1 MVSCETNRRFTRY
14 TRYLQAKTLAEAE
27 RALEDARRRFEEHP
41 EAARIL
47 EECFGEIFE
56 DYQRR
61 LREMNSLLSVG
72 DGTTPEQLEANA
84 RSVLTRAARVLKGEE
99 RSLLAVEEEIYRN
112 IESSEEPLNPHPDE
126 SFRAGVALCK
136 AGVTVVVKN
145 LVPGT
150 PSEKIA
156 DIALAVQEI
165 VMDRVSRMVMAS
177 YVDYLLTKVKETQF
191 EERRRYSRELHDR
204 LAHQMTVVTQSLDLY
219 RAFRKDEPERAER
232 RLALAQESARESLDL
247 MREFSK
253 ELRLSET
260 SDGLRIALEN
270 LMRISVPESVYY
282 EVSLEGEEKHLPD
295 YVRDQLY
302 MVLREG
308 VRNAFAHSGSERI
321 EVRVSI
327 TPRYVTARV
336 RDHGTGFD
344 PEDGITEGLG
354 LSSMKERVS
363 LLGGSFEL
371 VPERGGGA
379 KAEVRLPLMREKDR

>member
-1 MVSCETNRRFTRY
+1 M
-14 TRYLQAKTLAEAE
+14 
-27 RALEDARRRFEEHP
+27 EDEDKSFEEHP

-47 EECFGEIFE
+47 EEQFWEIFE
-56 DYQRR
+56 DYEHR
-61 LREMNSLLSVG
+61 LREMKSLLVVG
-72 DGTTPEQLEANA
+72 DGTRPEQLEANA
-84 RSVLTRAARVLKGEE
+84 RSILLRASKVLKGEE

-136 AGVTVVVKN
+136 SAVTVVVKN
-145 LVPGT
+145 LVPGST
-150 PSEKIA
+150 PEKIA
-156 DIALAVQEI
+156 GIALAVQEI

-177 YVDYLLTKVKETQF
+177 YVDYLLTKVRETQF

-219 RAFRKDEPERAER
+219 GALRESDAERAER
-232 RLALAQESARESLDL
+232 RLVLAGESARESLDL
-247 MREFSK
+247 MHEFAK

-260 SDGLRIALEN
+260 SEGLKIALEN
-270 LMRISVPESVYY
+270 LMRISVPESVHY
-282 EVSLEGEEKHLPD
+282 EISLEGEEKHLPN

-308 VRNAFAHSGSERI
+308 VRNAVAHSGSERI
-321 EVRVSI
+321 EVDVSI
-327 TPRYVTARV
+327 IPRHVTACV
-336 RDHGTGFD
+336 RDHGTGLDF
-344 PEDGITEGLG
+344 EDGTTEGLG

-371 VPERGGGA
+371 VPEAGGGA
-379 KAEVRLPLMREKDR
+379 RAEVSLPLMREKNR

>member
-1 MVSCETNRRFTRY
+1 VG
-14 TRYLQAKTLAEAE
+14 
-27 RALEDARRRFEEHP
+27 RALEDAERSFGQHP
-41 EAARIL
+41 EAARII
-47 EECFGEIFE
+47 EEQFGEIFG
-56 DYQRR
+56 DYERR
-61 LREMNSLLSVG
+61 LREMNSLLIVG
-72 DGTTPEQLEANA
+72 DGTTPEQLETNA
-84 RSVLTRAARVLKGEE
+84 RSVLRRAAKVLRGEE

-112 IESSEEPLNPHPDE
+112 IESSDEPLNPHPDE

-156 DIALAVQEI
+156 EIALAVQEI

-204 LAHQMTVVTQSLDLY
+204 LAHQMTVVSQSLDLY
-219 RAFRKDEPERAER
+219 RTFRESDTERAER
-232 RLALAQESARESLDL
+232 RLVLAQESARESLDL
-247 MREFSK
+247 MHEFAK

-270 LMRISVPESVYY
+270 LMRISVPGGVDY
-282 EVSLEGEEKHLPD
+282 EVSLEGEEEHLPD

-308 VRNAFAHSGSERI
+308 VRNAVAHSGSDRI
-321 EVRVSI
+321 EVKVGI
-327 TPRYVTARV
+327 TPKRVTARV
-336 RDHGTGFD
+336 RDYGTGLD
-344 PEDGITEGLG
+344 AEDGTTEGLG

-363 LLGGSFEL
+363 LLGGSFGL
-371 VPERGGGA
+371 VPEPGGGA
-379 KAEVRLPLMREKDR
+379 RAEVRLPLMREKSR

>member
-1 MVSCETNRRFTRY
+1 
-14 TRYLQAKTLAEAE
+14 LEAE
-27 RALEDARRRFEEHP
+27 DRTFEEYP

-47 EECFGEIFE
+47 EERFWEIFE
-56 DYQRR
+56 DYEDR
-61 LREMNSLLSVG
+61 LREMKSLLVVG

-84 RSVLTRAARVLKGEE
+84 RSVLRRAAKVLRGEE

-136 AGVTVVVKN
+136 AAVTVVVKN
-145 LVPGT
+145 LMPGV

-156 DIALAVQEI
+156 GIALAVQEI
-165 VMDRVSRMVMAS
+165 IMDRVSRMVMAS

-204 LAHQMTVVTQSLDLY
+204 LAHHMTVVTQSLDLY
-219 RAFRKDEPERAER
+219 KAFRGSDAERAER
-232 RLALAQESARESLDL
+232 RFDLAQESARESLDL
-247 MREFSK
+247 MHEFAK

-270 LMRISVPESVYY
+270 LMRISVPEGVHY
-282 EVSLEGEEKHLPD
+282 EVSVEGEEEHLPD
-295 YVRDQLY
+295 YVRDQFY

-308 VRNAFAHSGSERI
+308 VRNAVAHSGSDRI
-321 EVRVSI
+321 EVKVGI
-327 TPRYVTARV
+327 TPQHVTAQV
-336 RDHGTGFD
+336 RDHGVGLD
-344 PEDGITEGLG
+344 PEDGTTEGMG
-354 LSSMKERVS
+354 LSSMEERVS

-371 VPERGGGA
+371 VPESGGGA
-379 KAEVRLPLMREKDR
+379 MAEVVLPLMREKNR

>member
-1 MVSCETNRRFTRY
+1 
-14 TRYLQAKTLAEAE
+14 
-27 RALEDARRRFEEHP
+27 LEDAERSFEEFP

-47 EECFGEIFE
+47 DERFREIFE
-56 DYQRR
+56 DYEIR
-61 LREMNSLLSVG
+61 LREMRSLLVVG

-84 RSVLTRAARVLKGEE
+84 RSVLGRATKVLKGEE

-112 IESSEEPLNPHPDE
+112 IESSDEPLNPHPDE

-136 AGVTVVVKN
+136 AAVTVVVRN
-145 LVPGT
+145 LLPGT
-150 PSEKIA
+150 PPEKIA
-156 DIALAVQEI
+156 AISLAVQEI

-219 RAFRKDEPERAER
+219 GAYKESDAERAER
-232 RLALAQESARESLDL
+232 RLVLARESANEALDL
-247 MREFSK
+247 MREFAK
-253 ELRLSET
+253 ELRLLET

-270 LMRISVPESVYY
+270 LMRISVPEGVHW
-282 EVSLEGEEKHLPD
+282 EVSLEGEEEHLPD

-308 VRNAFAHSGSERI
+308 VRNAVAHSGSERI
-321 EVRVSI
+321 EVEVSV
-327 TPRYVTARV
+327 TPRRVTARV
-336 RDHGTGFD
+336 RDHGTGLD
-344 PEDGITEGLG
+344 AEDGTTEGLG

-363 LLGGSFEL
+363 LLGGSFGL
-371 VPERGGGA
+371 VSEPGGGA
-379 KAEVRLPLMREKDR
+379 RAEVRLPLMREKSR

>member
-1 MVSCETNRRFTRY
+1 MKNTDG
-14 TRYLQAKTLAEAE
+14 
-27 RALEDARRRFEEHP
+27 ALEDVERGFGEHP

-47 EECFGEIFE
+47 DERSWEIFE
-56 DYQRR
+56 DYKRQ
-61 LREMNSLLSVG
+61 LREMGSLLIVG
-72 DGTTPEQLEANA
+72 DGTTPEQLETNA
-84 RSVLTRAARVLKGEE
+84 RSVLRRAAKVLSGEE

-112 IESSEEPLNPHPDE
+112 IESSDEPLNPHPDE

-136 AGVTVVVKN
+136 AAVTVVVRN

-150 PSEKIA
+150 SSERIA
-156 DIALAVQEI
+156 GIALAVQEI

-204 LAHQMTVVTQSLDLY
+204 LAHQMTVVSQSLELY
-219 RAFRKDEPERAER
+219 RAFRERDAERAER
-232 RLALAQESARESLDL
+232 RLILAQESASESLDL
-247 MREFSK
+247 MHEFSR

-270 LMRISVPESVYY
+270 LMRISVPEDVDYD
-282 EVSLEGEEKHLPD
+282 VSLKGEEKHLPD

-308 VRNAFAHSGSERI
+308 VRNAVAHSGSDRI
-321 EVRVSI
+321 EVEVEI
-327 TPRYVTARV
+327 TPRQVTARV
-336 RDHGTGFD
+336 RDHGTGLD
-344 PEDGITEGLG
+344 PRDGTTEGLG

-363 LLGGSFEL
+363 LLGGTFEL
-371 VPERGGGA
+371 VPGPSGGA
-379 KAEVRLPLMREKDR
+379 RAEVILPLMREKYR

>member
-1 MVSCETNRRFTRY
+1 MEDVQGT
-14 TRYLQAKTLAEAE
+14 
-27 RALEDARRRFEEHP
+27 LEDVEKRFEEYP

-47 EECFGEIFE
+47 EERFWEIFE
-56 DYQRR
+56 DYERR
-61 LREMNSLLSVG
+61 LREIKSLLIVG
-72 DGTTPEQLEANA
+72 DGTTPEQLETNA
-84 RSVLTRAARVLKGEE
+84 RSVLGRAAKVLRGEE

-112 IESSEEPLNPHPDE
+112 IESSDEPLNPHPDE
-126 SFRAGVALCK
+126 SFRAGVALCR
-136 AGVTVVVKN
+136 AAVTVVVKN

-150 PSEKIA
+150 PTEKIA
-156 DIALAVQEI
+156 EIALAVQEI

-219 RAFRKDEPERAER
+219 RAFRESDAERAER
-232 RLALAQESARESLDL
+232 RLVLAQESARESLDL
-247 MREFSK
+247 MHEFSR

-270 LMRISVPESVYY
+270 LMRISVPGGVYY
-282 EVSLEGEEKHLPD
+282 EVSLEGEEQHLPD

-308 VRNAFAHSGSERI
+308 VRNAVAHSGSERI
-321 EVRVSI
+321 EVEVGI
-327 TPRYVTARV
+327 TPRHVTARV
-336 RDHGTGFD
+336 RDHGTGLD
-344 PEDGITEGLG
+344 AEDGTTEGLG

-363 LLGGSFEL
+363 LLGGSFGL
-371 VPERGGGA
+371 VSEPGGGA
-379 KAEVRLPLMREKDR
+379 RAEVRLPLMREKSR